1 MKIVFLQHLWYE
13 WQAPMI
19 LSAIAKQ
26 KGHTAELYIE
36 PNPITAALRVVER
49 GADLVAFA
57 SVVTGNMDYV
67 YACAKQI
74 KEIAEILHIKETTIQ
89 TRLMRARAK
98 IKSKVKGDLLDE

>member
-49 GADLVAFA
+49 G
-57 SVVTGNMDYV
+57 
-67 YACAKQI
+67 I
-74 KEIAEILHIKETTIQ
+74 KPKDSNHTIP
-89 TRLMRARAK
+89 
-98 IKSKVKGDLLDE
+98 VW